1 MYVLTLKFKQT
12 IEHRRSVPGTGETEH
27 CGSHVEECTSLFVIS
42 DNLSWY
48 KEAAIAYLKAK
59 KRRDDAFEFLGE
71 VSCEYAES
79 GALFK

>member
-1 MYVLTLKFKQT
+1 MYVFKLKFRQT
-12 IEHRRSVPGTGETEH
+12 IQHIRSIPGTGETER

-42 DNLSWY
+42 ENYSWY

-59 KRRDDAFEFLGE
+59 NARDDSFEFLGE
-71 VSCEYAES
+71 VSCEYAEA